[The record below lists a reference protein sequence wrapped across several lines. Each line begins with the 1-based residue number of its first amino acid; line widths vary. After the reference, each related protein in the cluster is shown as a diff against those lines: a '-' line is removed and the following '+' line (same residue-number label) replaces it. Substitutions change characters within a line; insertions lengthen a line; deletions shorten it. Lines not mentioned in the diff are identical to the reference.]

1 MRILHL
7 YRPRLPGTRAQSIQ
21 VLHACHALARLG
33 HEVTLLADRDEQDKA
48 DPLVAMGLEPLP
60 GLDLRQSPTSY
71 APAAGWWFRAQV
83 LSWWAGAPGVVLARD
98 KRRLRWLLRVTAG
111 SRRHRLVL
119 EAHELDS
126 AIAIEAGED
135 PKRALRLESWVL
147 SRVDGLIT
155 NCGGTMA
162 LWEQAWGEALPPSRV
177 VAHNAVSPD
186 RRRGPRNPEALVR
199 CVGSLRAYKGIEG
212 LARAAAALPIPLE
225 LVGGTEEERRA
236 LVDLPANVRLRAA
249 VPYPEVPDLLAR
261 SAVLLL
267 PLADNLFGRCLTSP
281 LKLWDYLA
289 TSVPIVAPDLPSVR
303 EIQALTGAPMHTYDP
318 ARPEDLPRA
327 VAQALSAP
335 PRGPFVR
342 TWLDRARET
351 LPVLLGPA
359 G

>member
-7 YRPRLPGTRAQSIQ
+7 YRPRLPGTRAQAIQ
-21 VLHACHALARLG
+21 VLHACHALAQLG
-33 HEVTLLADRDEQDKA
+33 HEVTLLADREGPGEI
-48 DPLVAMGLEPLP
+48 DPLAAMGLDPLP
-60 GLDLRQSPTSY
+60 GLDLRLAPTTY

-83 LSWWAGAPGVVLARD
+83 LSWWTGAPGVVLARD

-126 AIAIEAGED
+126 AIAAELGED
-135 PKRALRLESWVL
+135 TQRALRLESWVL
-147 SRVDGLIT
+147 SRLDGLVT

-162 LWEQAWGEALPPSRV
+162 LWEQAWGDTLPASRV
-177 VAHNAVSPD
+177 VAHNAVSPQ
-186 RRRGPRNPEALVR
+186 RRRGPRSPEALVR

-236 LVDLPANVRLRAA
+236 LTDLPPNVRVRPA

-281 LKLWDYLA
+281 LKIWDYLA
-289 TSVPIVAPDLPSVR
+289 TSVPIVAPDLPSIR
-303 EIQALTGAPMHTYDP
+303 EIQVLTGAPLHLYDP
-318 ARPEDLPRA
+318 RHPEGLPMA
-327 VAQALSAP
+327 VAEALCAP
-335 PRGPFVR
+335 PRAPYVR
-342 TWLDRARET
+342 TWVERAKET
-351 LPVLLGPA
+351 LPVLLGPR